1 GEIDTQRIRSGRL
14 SPDDYTRLT
23 GALGRLQDQ
32 RLVIAD
38 DPGMASVARIRLAAR
53 KVRQRQGK
61 LDLIVID
68 YLQLMRGEGGNRNE
82 ELG

>member
-1 GEIDTQRIRSGRL
+1 
-14 SPDDYTRLT
+14 
-23 GALGRLQDQ
+23 
-32 RLVIAD
+32 
-38 DPGMASVARIRLAAR
+38 SVARIRLAAR

-82 ELG
+82 ELGGITRSLKLLAREMSCPVILLSQLSRKVEERPDKRPIMSD